1 MTSESLHPVP
11 TPARRT
17 VVAAVGTAG
26 LAVALTACGS
36 DNKSSDSTSSDSGSS
51 ASSGGTGGGDNAAAG
66 NAGGT
71 VLAKTSD
78 IPEGGGK
85 VFEAQGVVVTQPTA
99 GKYKA
104 FSSKCTHQGCAV
116 KGIAD
121 NVITCPCH
129 NSQFSATDGSV
140 KKGPAT
146 QPLAAANI
154 TVDGDSIK
162 LA

>member
-1 MTSESLHPVP
+1 MISESLQSVSAPS
-11 TPARRT
+11 RRT
-17 VVAAVGTAG
+17 VVAAVGAAG
-26 LAVALTACGS
+26 IAVALTACGS
-36 DNKSSDSTSSDSGSS
+36 EDDSSGSS
-51 ASSGGTGGGDNAAAG
+51 GSSDVQDNSSAGAAG
-66 NAGGT
+66 DDTATAGGGT

-85 VFEAQGVVVTQPTA
+85 VFESEGVVVTQPAA
-99 GKYKA
+99 GTFKA

-116 KGIAD
+116 KGIAN

-129 NSQFSATDGSV
+129 NSQFSAEDGSV
-140 KKGPAT
+140 TKGPAT

-154 TVDGDSIK
+154 TVDGDSIT